1 MTVDDVKRRVEAI
14 NAVRFDAEMAHSM
27 EDELH
32 WDVLGVIALGAENA
46 RDLANAAMGTRE
58 IEFERWCA

>member
-1 MTVDDVKRRVEAI
+1 MTIDDVKRRVEAI
-14 NAVRFDAEMAHSM
+14 NAIRGDSEEAHSL

-46 RDLANAAMGTRE
+46 RELANAAMKTRE